1 MSPEEFSSQMNRL
14 TAQYG
19 TQPYG
24 AERAK
29 LIWEAVGTLSVASW
43 KRIVDRLIGECDRAP
58 LLPKMRE
65 MIAEEREHEWA
76 TEKREHSKGAQE
88 GWSRLSRGELHDV
101 METMR
106 RRLMGGMKDDE
117 YASFV
122 RSVNQLG
129 RDE

>member
-1 MSPEEFSSQMNRL
+1 MHMNRL
-14 TAQYG
+14 AGQFGAQA
-19 TQPYG
+19 YG

-29 LIWEAVGTLSVASW
+29 LIWEAVGTLNVASW

-76 TEKREHSKGAQE
+76 TEKREHSRDAQE
-88 GWSRLSRGELHDV
+88 GWSRLSRGELHNV